1 MSASRRLRTTRVAAV
16 MVASSLF
23 AAGHAQATYPGS
35 NNGRLAFGMNVGGN
49 TDIYSVLPNG
59 NDLRRLTH
67 DPRFARY
74 AQRTIHLF
82 DGRVVEEE
90 TGIQREIE
98 SRELK
103 RSGFEVV

>member
-1 MSASRRLRTTRVAAV
+1 LSGGQKQRVAIARALINDPAILLADEPTGNLDSKNGEAV
-16 MVASSLF
+16 MQLLAELHSE
-23 AAGHAQATYPGS
+23 GS
-35 NNGRLAFGMNVGGN
+35 TICMV
-49 TDIYSVLPNG
+49 
-59 NDLRRLTH
+59 TH

-90 TGIQREIE
+90 TGAQRELE